1 MARVYFNVRG
11 EGTAYCIPQD
21 LTEGEE
27 FTIYCVPYEGSE
39 LLDVKLW
46 TSDDQ
51 SIAIT
56 VGPEITLTYQSIY
69 RNICFAKISCFFM
82 QKGAADALRV
92 GSLGEDL
99 ADIWWL
105 FSREEWT
112 GT

>member
-11 EGTAYCIPQD
+11 EGTAYTDTQD
-21 LTEGEE
+21 LIEGEE
-27 FTIYCVPYEGSE
+27 FTIYCVHFDDAQ

-69 RNICFAKISCFFM
+69 GN
-82 QKGAADALRV
+82 V
-92 GSLGEDL
+92 Y
-99 ADIWWL
+99 ADIYFTGSVPQPEPLFRYLWL
-105 FSREEWT
+105 LAKAANRWRNY
-112 GT
+112 GR